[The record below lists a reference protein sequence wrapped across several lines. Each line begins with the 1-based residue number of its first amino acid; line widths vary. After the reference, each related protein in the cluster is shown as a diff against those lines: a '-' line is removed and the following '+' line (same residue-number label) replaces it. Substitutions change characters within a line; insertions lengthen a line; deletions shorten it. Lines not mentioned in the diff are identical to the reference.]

1 MNNYNRNWIFS
12 PPNLFGMRTPNR
24 NFCQNAAQPSS
35 NGIYQNNTVSTDHPQ
50 HTSTAESEEHASS
63 CYCESGTMAAG
74 EFAEPFGV
82 PFEWEEPGPMGP
94 RGNPAHRA
102 VPVNAEKS
110 VPRESQALRG
120 RRGPPDQWGPEENL
134 ARAGLRDLPAIR
146 KTVYLHRSQARI

>member
-1 MNNYNRNWIFS
+1 MRRSLPQMAYIKTIQSQQIIRSIQVLRNPENMLLPAIVNPGQWQQG
-12 PPNLFGMRTPNR
+12 NLR
-24 NFCQNAAQPSS
+24 NLSALLL
-35 NGIYQNNTVSTDHPQ
+35 
-50 HTSTAESEEHASS
+50 
-63 CYCESGTMAAG
+63 SGRSLVQWDQ
-74 EFAEPFGV
+74 E
-82 PFEWEEPGPMGP
+82 
-94 RGNPAHRA
+94 GNPAHRA

>member
-1 MNNYNRNWIFS
+1 MAYIKTIQSQQIIRSIQVLRNPKNMLLPAIVNPGQWQQGNLRNLSAFLLSGRS
-12 PPNLFGMRTPNR
+12 PV
-24 NFCQNAAQPSS
+24 QWDQ
-35 NGIYQNNTVSTDHPQ
+35 
-50 HTSTAESEEHASS
+50 E
-63 CYCESGTMAAG
+63 
-74 EFAEPFGV
+74 
-82 PFEWEEPGPMGP
+82 
-94 RGNPAHRA
+94 GNPAHRA

>member
-1 MNNYNRNWIFS
+1 MRRSLPQMAYIKTIQSQQIIRSIQVLRNPKNMLLPAIVNPGQWQQGNLRNLSAFLLSGRS
-12 PPNLFGMRTPNR
+12 PV
-24 NFCQNAAQPSS
+24 QWDQ
-35 NGIYQNNTVSTDHPQ
+35 
-50 HTSTAESEEHASS
+50 E
-63 CYCESGTMAAG
+63 
-74 EFAEPFGV
+74 
-82 PFEWEEPGPMGP
+82 
-94 RGNPAHRA
+94 GNPAHRA

>member
-1 MNNYNRNWIFS
+1 MRRSLPQMAYIKTIQSQQIIRSIQVLRNPENMLLPAIVNPGQWQQGNLRNLSALLLSGRS
-12 PPNLFGMRTPNR
+12 PV
-24 NFCQNAAQPSS
+24 QWDQ
-35 NGIYQNNTVSTDHPQ
+35 
-50 HTSTAESEEHASS
+50 E
-63 CYCESGTMAAG
+63 
-74 EFAEPFGV
+74 
-82 PFEWEEPGPMGP
+82 
-94 RGNPAHRA
+94 GNPAHRA

>member
-1 MNNYNRNWIFS
+1 MRRSLPQMAYIKTIQSQQIIRSIQVLRNPENMLLPAIVNPGQWQQANLRNLSAFLLSGRS
-12 PPNLFGMRTPNR
+12 PV
-24 NFCQNAAQPSS
+24 QWDQ
-35 NGIYQNNTVSTDHPQ
+35 
-50 HTSTAESEEHASS
+50 E
-63 CYCESGTMAAG
+63 
-74 EFAEPFGV
+74 
-82 PFEWEEPGPMGP
+82 
-94 RGNPAHRA
+94 GNPAHRA